1 MHDAIQPSSAS
12 DRERGSG
19 TAAAECVI
27 FVGLQ
32 GAGKTTFYNERFAET
47 HVHVSKDD
55 FPHARNRNERQRRLI
70 VDALASGR
78 SVVVDN
84 TNPTPA
90 VRAPV
95 IAAARAAGA
104 SVVGYYFDVPVRLA
118 LMRNRARQGRARVPD
133 AALLATAKKLSPPSH
148 GEGFDRLYRVSYTG
162 TGEVHVEA
170 IPNRSGD
177 PS

>member
-1 MHDAIQPSSAS
+1 MHDTIQATSEG
-12 DRERGSG
+12 DREARFR
-19 TAAAECVI
+19 TAAPECVI
-27 FVGLQ
+27 LVGLQ
-32 GAGKTTFYNERFAET
+32 GSGKTTFYNERFADT

-55 FPHARNRNERQRRLI
+55 FPHARNRDERQRRLI
-70 VDALASGR
+70 DDALASGR

-95 IAAARAAGA
+95 IAAARAKGA
-104 SVVGYYFDVPVRLA
+104 AVVGYYFDVPVRLA

-133 AALLATAKKLSPPSH
+133 VALFATAKRLSPPSR
-148 GEGFDRLYRVSYTG
+148 GEGFDRLYRVSYTE
-162 TGEVHVEA
+162 TGEVRVDSILE
-170 IPNRSGD
+170 

>member
-1 MHDAIQPSSAS
+1 MDDAIQPLSAGE
-12 DRERGSG
+12 REALSRTG
-19 TAAAECVI
+19 APECVI

-32 GAGKTTFYNERFAET
+32 GAGKTTFYNERFAAT

-55 FPHARNRNERQRRLI
+55 FPHARNRDERQRRLI

-104 SVVGYYFDVPVRLA
+104 AVVGYYFDVPLRLA

-133 AALLATAKKLSPPSH
+133 VALFATAKRLIPPSH
-148 GEGFDRLYRVSYTG
+148 GEGFDRLYRVSYTE
-162 TGEVHVEA
+162 TGEIRVDP
-170 IPNRSGD
+170 IPE